1 MSIYF
6 RYHPSL
12 MAVIAVGDFIGS
24 EQTIVDMLRD
34 YFDDAVNAHWLDAHP
49 PSDSIDPLTVAADGF
64 KSTSDGEEEEEE
76 NITPGTNEPKQAV
89 EGVDSSLVVDEEG
102 LVLVD
107 HLKKEKQPNDDDDMA
122 TGEGAAKEE
131 IVVSDL
137 TFMKELPTEPDR
149 CVSKVFGQPSVC
161 VVMKDPEATY
171 SQANVTWKTPLPSN
185 VRTIYV
191 TLSLF
196 LSRILSYPVIQC
208 VEKSCTDRVYIYIHS
223 CCPLHL

>member
-1 MSIYF
+1 MYIYF

-24 EQTIVDMLRD
+24 EQTIVDMLREC
-34 YFDDAVNAHWLDAHP
+34 FDEAVNAHWLDAHLP
-49 PSDSIDPLTVAADGF
+49 TESIDPLTVVDGS
-64 KSTSDGEEEEEE
+64 KSTSSGEEE
-76 NITPGTNEPKQAV
+76 NITPGTNEPKQAL
-89 EGVDSSLVVDEEG
+89 EGVDSSLAVVVDEG

-107 HLKKEKQPNDDDDMA
+107 QLKKKQPNDDDDDDMA
-122 TGEGAAKEE
+122 TGESFAAKDE
-131 IVVSDL
+131 IIVSDL
-137 TFMKELPTEPDR
+137 TFMKKLPTEPDR